1 MHFGKNTTEEHLAGV
16 TWMYVITGDVHLWCL
31 VKMGSHCKLLIFL
44 LELINILKEIVW
56 DNARILL
63 LFFLNF
69 WVILKIGVKY
79 MLQKTYHRHHFWVYS
94 SVAFRTFTWL
104 CYHHQHPS
112 SELNF
117 PQPKPRIPIPL
128 APGVTIPLSVSMNM
142 TPLGTCNKKKHKIFF
157 SKVGLLILASI
168 AGFCP
173 QLSLWRSNG
182 DFVSLSFLLLL
193 CFWKH

>member
-1 MHFGKNTTEEHLAGV
+1 MFTFGAWLR
-16 TWMYVITGDVHLWCL
+16 WC
-31 VKMGSHCKLLIFL
+31 SHCKVTNLPFGVNKH
-44 LELINILKEIVW
+44 LEGDSLRQCKNP
-56 DNARILL
+56 ASSY
-63 LFFLNF
+63 FFLNF

-142 TPLGTCNKKKHKIFF
+142 TSLGTCNKKKHKIFF
-157 SKVGLLILASI
+157 SKVNLLILASI

-173 QLSLWRSNG
+173 QLSLWCSNG
-182 DFVSLSFLLLL
+182 DFLFLSFLLLI